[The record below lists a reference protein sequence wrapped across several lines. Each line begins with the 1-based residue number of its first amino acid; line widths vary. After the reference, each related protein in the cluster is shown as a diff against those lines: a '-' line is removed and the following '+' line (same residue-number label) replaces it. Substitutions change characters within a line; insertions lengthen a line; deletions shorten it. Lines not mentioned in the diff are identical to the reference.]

1 MADVTPTKGNLMA
14 LRRSHTLAMQGFDL
28 MDRKRNIL
36 IREMIGLIKRASEV
50 QQQIDSVFRE
60 AYGALQTANITLGFC
75 DQIAAAVPVDN
86 GVSVRFRS
94 VMGVEIPVVTHTEAP
109 ARLEYGLTDSNS
121 SLDDAYFKFL
131 RVKRLAGTL
140 ADLESTIYRLAN
152 AIIKTQK
159 RANALQNIII
169 PVQEK
174 NIKYIEDA
182 LEEKDRED
190 FIRLK
195 VIKQSRERGAQ

>member
-1 MADVTPTKGNLMA
+1 MTPTKGNLTA
-14 LRRSHTLAMQGFDL
+14 LRRSHILAQQGFGL
-28 MDRKRNIL
+28 MDRKRSIL

-50 QQQIDSVFRE
+50 QRQIDTVFRE
-60 AYGALQTANITLGFC
+60 AYAALQAANITLGFC
-75 DQIAAAVPVDN
+75 DQIAAAVPVDDTL
-86 GVSVRFRS
+86 SVRYRS
-94 VMGVEIPVVTHTEAP
+94 VMGVEIPAVSHPEETP
-109 ARLEYGLTDSNS
+109 RPEYGLTDSDS
-121 SLDDAYFKFL
+121 SLDDAYIKFL
-131 RVKRLAGTL
+131 RVKRLAGVL
-140 ADLESTIYRLAN
+140 AELENTIYRLAN

-169 PVQEK
+169 PGQER

-195 VIKQSRERGAQ
+195 VIKEGRG